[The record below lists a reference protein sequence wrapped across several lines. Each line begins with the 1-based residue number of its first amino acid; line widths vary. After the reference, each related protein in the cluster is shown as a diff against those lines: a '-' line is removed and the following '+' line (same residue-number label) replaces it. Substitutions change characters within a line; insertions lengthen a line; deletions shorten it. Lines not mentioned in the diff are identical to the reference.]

1 VPPPNNLKQS
11 APVDAVASAS
21 DSCVRNARGEWTP
34 ANSVKAT
41 PLFEWPPR
49 PFRWLKWLLS
59 YPGFLWPW
67 NGIYLL
73 ITILIWRYLQ
83 PPVSHCVEL
92 KAGWMGLLFLR
103 NLGLAWAVY
112 GGWHLLLYIFKL
124 QGTERKYDIRWPSRN
139 DPKFLF
145 HNQTLD
151 NIFWSCASGVTIWT
165 AYEVLY
171 FWALAN
177 KKIPYVDWRVHP
189 VYCLVWMCAI
199 PFWRDI
205 HFYFVHRLIHWG
217 PLYRWAHS
225 VHHRN
230 TNPGPW
236 SGLSMHPIE
245 HLLYFSSVLIHF
257 VVPSHPVH
265 FLFNSEQ
272 TGAFAPATGHHGF
285 EKPLAEKTL
294 PSGSYFHY
302 VHHRIFT
309 VNFGGEELPL
319 DRWFGT
325 YRRYLSGDAE
335 TKPAAAA
342 PQGAAACPAKDQP

>member
-1 VPPPNNLKQS
+1 M
-11 APVDAVASAS
+11 DAVASAS

>member
-1 VPPPNNLKQS
+1 M
-11 APVDAVASAS
+11 
-21 DSCVRNARGEWTP
+21 
-34 ANSVKAT
+34 
-41 PLFEWPPR
+41 
-49 PFRWLKWLLS
+49 
-59 YPGFLWPW
+59 
-67 NGIYLL
+67 
-73 ITILIWRYLQ
+73 TILIWRYLQ

-92 KAGWMGLLFLR
+92 KAGWIALLFLR

-205 HFYFVHRLIHWG
+205 HFYWVHRLIHWG
-217 PLYRWAHS
+217 PLYKYAHS

-325 YRRYLSGDAE
+325 YRRYLSGDAG
-335 TKPAAAA
+335 TKPDAAPPQAAAA
-342 PQGAAACPAKDQP
+342 GLPKTS